1 MREFHGR
8 NLFFNLPPSI
18 SRLFPPGSQG
28 VCTVTP
34 ACDKL
39 AEQMPTASTNS
50 KSPKAG
56 HESTGRSAFLVSAG
70 IFLSRIFGLVRES
83 VFAHYFGLS
92 PAADAFRAAMRIPN
106 ILQNLLGETA
116 LSASFIPV
124 YARLVAEK
132 DEEEAGRVAGA
143 VFSLLALVTS
153 VLVLIGVAATPLLI
167 DLIAPGFHDQ
177 RRALTIQ
184 LVRIFFPGI
193 GLMVLSAWCLGILNS
208 HRRFFLSY
216 VSPVIWNIAQIAA
229 LVFFGR
235 RTDLPRLAMY
245 TAWASVIGSGL
256 QFLAQ
261 LPFVLRL
268 VPALRLLFR
277 SLSDNVRIII
287 RNFFPI
293 FISRGITQVS
303 AFVDTWLASFLGQ
316 RAVAALSNAQTLY
329 LLPVSLFGLAISAA
343 ELPSMSSAI
352 GSDQEIAQTLRRRIE
367 SSTKRIAFFVVP
379 SAVAFLALGDVVTG
393 GIYQSGKFTRA
404 DTNFVWG
411 ILAGSAVGLVAA
423 TVGRLY
429 SSAYYA
435 LRDTRTPLRY
445 AVIRVILTSA
455 LGYFS
460 ALHLPRLLGI
470 DPGWGVAGLTASYG
484 VSAWIEFLL
493 LRRGMR
499 QRIGDIPSPS
509 VYFTRLWF
517 AAITSGALGWAIR
530 YALNPHNP
538 RVAAVL
544 ILVPYGVAYL
554 GITAMMGIDQASALL
569 RRLRR

>member
-1 MREFHGR
+1 
-8 NLFFNLPPSI
+8 
-18 SRLFPPGSQG
+18 
-28 VCTVTP
+28 
-34 ACDKL
+34 
-39 AEQMPTASTNS
+39 MPTASTNPS
-50 KSPKAG
+50 SPKAG

-124 YARLVAEK
+124 YAKLVAER

-143 VFSLLALVTS
+143 AFSLLALVTA
-153 VLVLIGVAATPLLI
+153 VLVLIGIFAAPWLI
-167 DLIAPGFHDQ
+167 DLIAPGFHDE
-177 RRALTIQ
+177 RRLLTIQ

-216 VSPVIWNIAQIAA
+216 ASPVIWNIAQIAA
-229 LVFFGR
+229 LIIFGR
-235 RTDLPRLAMY
+235 RADLPRLAMY
-245 TAWASVIGSGL
+245 TAWASVVGSGL
-256 QFLAQ
+256 QFLVQ
-261 LPFVLRL
+261 LPVVLSL
-268 VPALRLLFR
+268 VPALKLFFR
-277 SLSDNVRIII
+277 SLNQNVRTVI
-287 RNFFPI
+287 RNFSPI
-293 FISRGITQVS
+293 FVSRGITQIS
-303 AFVDTWLASFLGQ
+303 AYVDQWLASFLGQ
-316 RAVAALSNAQTLY
+316 GAVAALSNAQTLY

-379 SAVAFLALGDVVTG
+379 SAVGFLALGDVVTG
-393 GIYQSGKFTRA
+393 AIYQSGKFTRS

-445 AVIRVILTSA
+445 AIIRVILTTG

-470 DPGWGVAGLTASYG
+470 NPGWGVAGLTASYG

-493 LRRGMR
+493 LRRGMAR
-499 QRIGDIPSPS
+499 RIGAIPSPS
-509 VYFTRLWF
+509 SYFARLWF
-517 AAITSGALGWAIR
+517 AAITSAALGWAIR
-530 YALNPHNP
+530 YALHPHRP
-538 RVAAVL
+538 RVAALVIL
-544 ILVPYGVAYL
+544 IPYAVSYL
-554 GITAMMGIDQASALL
+554 GITAMMGIDQASSLVK
-569 RRLRR
+569 RLRRA

>member
-1 MREFHGR
+1 
-8 NLFFNLPPSI
+8 
-18 SRLFPPGSQG
+18 
-28 VCTVTP
+28 
-34 ACDKL
+34 
-39 AEQMPTASTNS
+39 MPTASTNS
-50 KSPKAG
+50 SSPAAG
-56 HESTGRSAFLVSAG
+56 HESTARSAFLVSAG

-92 PAADAFRAAMRIPN
+92 AAADAFRAAMRIPN

-124 YARLVAEK
+124 YARLIAEK
-132 DEEEAGRVAGA
+132 DDEEAGRVAGA

-153 VLVLIGVAATPLLI
+153 ILVLIGIAAAPWLI
-167 DLIAPGFHDQ
+167 DLIAPGFHDE
-177 RRALTIQ
+177 RRQLTIQ

-229 LVFFGR
+229 LIIFGR
-235 RTDLPRLAMY
+235 RADLPRLAMY
-245 TAWASVIGSGL
+245 TAWASVVGSGL
-256 QFLAQ
+256 QFLVQ
-261 LPFVLRL
+261 LPVVLSL
-268 VPALRLLFR
+268 IPALKLLF
-277 SLSDNVRIII
+277 STLSQNVRTVI
-287 RNFFPI
+287 RNFSPI
-293 FISRGITQVS
+293 FVSRGITQIS
-303 AFVDTWLASFLGQ
+303 AYVDQWLASFLGLG
-316 RAVAALSNAQTLY
+316 AVAALSNAQTLY

-343 ELPSMSSAI
+343 ELPSMSSAT
-352 GSDQEIAQTLRRRIE
+352 GTTQEIAQTLRRRIE
-367 SSTKRIAFFVVP
+367 SSTKRIAFLVVP

-393 GIYQSGKFTRA
+393 AIYQSGKFTRG

-445 AVIRVILTSA
+445 AIIRVILTTA

-493 LRRGMR
+493 LRRGMA
-499 QRIGDIPSPS
+499 QRIGDIPSPTS
-509 VYFTRLWF
+509 YFARLWF
-517 AAITSGALGWAIR
+517 AAIASAALAWAIR
-530 YALNPHNP
+530 YALHPHRP
-538 RVAAVL
+538 RVAALV
-544 ILVPYGVAYL
+544 ILVPYGVSYL
-554 GITAMMGIDQASALL
+554 VITALMGIDQASSIT
-569 RRLRR
+569 RRLRRV